1 MRWLSKLL
9 QYGQRLFKAGRGSAM
24 IGKSLRVALGPYV
37 QKIVHL
43 LVSPLTKAGTRL
55 SRSLTARTIILGR
68 QLGRFAQ
75 RYPRFGKLFKS
86 LEVALTNEKCVS
98 VLSQLVVSSA
108 PFVALD
114 VLIKAIA
121 SGDSVEMSRVL
132 PSDCVELLE
141 DSALRSE
148 VLEHLQ
154 ILSANPDLISS
165 DHAGDLVILSSRDN
179 DIIARLTTGLKCLVT
194 RRKQQPL
201 IDFANSLSTEGYLL
215 VLTQLTQALTCLL
228 HASAHS
234 QGVRDLAFIR
244 LQQALAG
251 DVVHP
256 DSLSRQGAMFANKL
270 AEGDDEACA
279 AAATIAGLYASS
291 SHGVYLTLRDMI
303 DKEFNGAWGNIV
315 GFFTSDSKEQT
326 LIAERMEEPEM
337 RLLAAMLGA
346 LNSHVDA
353 HATQLSLVVGD
364 STDDEEM
371 IMAYDTLISAFE
383 ADCGTEL
390 AIESRNCRQLHA
402 AQNGKPQGSFYEA
415 FHD

>member
-1 MRWLSKLL
+1 MKWLGKLL
-9 QYGQRLFKAGRGSAM
+9 QYGQRIFKAGRGSAVV
-24 IGKSLRVALGPYV
+24 GKSLHVVLGPYV
-37 QKIVHL
+37 QKIVRL
-43 LVSPLTKAGTRL
+43 LVSPLTKVGTRL
-55 SRSLTARTIILGR
+55 SRSLTARTIVLGR
-68 QLGRFAQ
+68 QLGRMAQ

-86 LEVALTNEKCVS
+86 LETALTNEKCVS
-98 VLSQLVVSSA
+98 ILSQLVVSSA

-114 VLIKAIA
+114 ALISAIA

-132 PSDCVELLE
+132 PGDCVELLE
-141 DSALRSE
+141 DNDIRSE

-154 ILSANPDLISS
+154 ILSANPDLSS
-165 DHAGDLVILSSRDN
+165 SGCANDLVVLSSRDN
-179 DIIARLTTGLKCLVT
+179 DIISRLIAGLKSLVT

-201 IDFANSLSTEGYLL
+201 LDFANSLSTEGYLL
-215 VLTQLTQALTCLL
+215 AMAQLTQAITCLL

-234 QGVRDLAFIR
+234 QGVRDLAFVR

-251 DVVHP
+251 DVVYP
-256 DSLSRQGAMFANKL
+256 DSLSRQGAMFAGKL

-315 GFFTSDSKEQT
+315 GFFTSDKKEQA
-326 LIAERMEEPEM
+326 LIAERLDEPEM

-364 STDDEEM
+364 SADDEEM
-371 IMAYDTLISAFE
+371 IMAYDALISAFE
-383 ADCGTEL
+383 AECGSEL

>member
-1 MRWLSKLL
+1 MKWLSKLL
-9 QYGQRLFKAGRGSAM
+9 QYGQRLFKAGRGGAIAS
-24 IGKSLRVALGPYV
+24 KSLRIALGPYV

-43 LVSPLTKAGTRL
+43 LVSPLTKVGTRF
-55 SRSLTARTIILGR
+55 SRSLTARTIVLGR
-68 QLGRFAQ
+68 QLGRMAQ
-75 RYPRFGKLFKS
+75 RYPRFGKLFRS
-86 LEVALTNEKCVS
+86 LESALTNEKCVS
-98 VLSQLVVSSA
+98 ILSQLVVSSA

-114 VLIKAIA
+114 VLIDAIA
-121 SGDSVEMSRVL
+121 SGDSVEMGRVL
-132 PSDCVELLE
+132 SSDCVELLE
-141 DSALRSE
+141 DGDLRAE

-154 ILSANPDLISS
+154 ILRANPDLNS
-165 DHAGDLVILSSRDN
+165 DDRASDLVILSSRDS
-179 DIIARLTTGLKCLVT
+179 DIVSRLTAGLKSLIT

-201 IDFANSLSTEGYLL
+201 LDFANSLSTEGYLL
-215 VLTQLTQALTCLL
+215 ALTQLTQAITCFL

-234 QGVRDLAFIR
+234 QGVRDLAFVR

-251 DVVHP
+251 DIAYP

-315 GFFTSDSKEQT
+315 GFFTSDSKEQS

-371 IMAYDTLISAFE
+371 IMAYDALISAFE